1 MNGANSG
8 ANALGLCRLVKL
20 SQMGQKSQQ
29 EEPTQASSL
38 IGRLKA
44 FIFSLKLPES
54 IRDNKRSLF
63 IFSEDNL
70 VRKYAKIIIEWG
82 YPLHTTRC

>member
-1 MNGANSG
+1 VFLFVFVA
-8 ANALGLCRLVKL
+8 
-20 SQMGQKSQQ
+20 
-29 EEPTQASSL
+29 
-38 IGRLKA
+38 
-44 FIFSLKLPES
+44 

-82 YPLHTTRC
+82 YPLHKLLTLVGQGGDNIPPTGLKPPPHQLAYQTSQ